1 MKKTY
6 ITPEVEDIKI
16 LTEEMIAGSLPLDG
30 TATITSKV
38 VKAKADTDE
47 AAKYRDYF
55 DWKEPLKRWSS
66 HRLLAMRRGESEG
79 ILRLSIA
86 PIDDNECIERLQRHY
101 VYGNTPC
108 GKLVAEAVEDVR

>member
-1 MKKTY
+1 M
-6 ITPEVEDIKI
+6 
-16 LTEEMIAGSLPLDG
+16 
-30 TATITSKV
+30 
-38 VKAKADTDE
+38 KAKADTDE

-55 DWKEPLKRWSS
+55 DWKEPLKRCSS

-79 ILRLSIA
+79 ILRLSID

-108 GKLVAEAVEDVR
+108 GKLVAFNVSACQSVILRSSEENAMPTLVTGRPSRRYFSA

>member
-1 MKKTY
+1 
-6 ITPEVEDIKI
+6 
-16 LTEEMIAGSLPLDG
+16 
-30 TATITSKV
+30 

-55 DWKEPLKRWSS
+55 DWKEPLKRCSS

-79 ILRLSIA
+79 ILRLSID